1 MVRPSFIVAA
11 ALLLSLVGMSGCGR
25 RDATEAPVLRIA
37 FVPQQ
42 DQQERYA
49 AAYKTLKSY
58 LKATLGQRVEVTE
71 LADATTAL
79 EALRSHKLDLCNFS
93 PWPFLIAE
101 QKADVEALLVTMA
114 PGGAPVSYHTVL
126 VTHPGTGLRTMDDV
140 KARAGDLIFS
150 FEEAVSTSGHLVPRA
165 YFNRMGLLPEKAFKQ
180 VIYSPDS
187 TVSILAVKARRLD
200 LAAVSYTGL
209 QRNIR
214 VGRVRE
220 DDIVT
225 VWSSPPILAN
235 IVAVR
240 RSLSPE
246 MKVRVRD
253 AFVRLPSASPEQWA
267 EVVRQYSQP
276 VAAYSPATDAILEPV
291 RSLVRDVPGLELTL

>member
-1 MVRPSFIVAA
+1 MVRPFFFFAA
-11 ALLLSLVGMSGCGR
+11 ALLFTLSGCGR
-25 RDATEAPVLRIA
+25 RDAAEDPVLRIA

-49 AAYKTLKSY
+49 AAYKALKSY
-58 LKATLGQRVEVTE
+58 LEVTLDQRVEITE

-79 EALRSHKLDLCNFS
+79 EALRAHKLDLCNFS

-101 QKADVEALLVTMA
+101 QKAGAEALLVTMA
-114 PGGAPVSYHTVL
+114 PGGEPVSYHTVL

-140 KARAGDLIFS
+140 KARSRDLIFS

-165 YFNRMGLLPEKAFKQ
+165 FFNRIGLVPEQAFKQ
-180 VIYSPDS
+180 VLYSPDS
-187 TVSILAVKARRLD
+187 TISVLAVKARRLD

-214 VGRVRE
+214 MGRIRE
-220 DDIVT
+220 EEIVT
-225 VWSSPPILAN
+225 VWSSEPVLAN

-246 MKVRVRD
+246 MKTRVRD

-276 VAAYSPATDAILEPV
+276 VAAYLPATDALLAPV
-291 RSLVRDVPGLELTL
+291 RALVRDVPGLELGL